1 MSHNK
6 PDVYIAVKK
15 DNAEKV
21 EALFLQHQIDFD
33 EDDMCSPFG
42 SDGSLYVFYFPS
54 VKNANAEVQT
64 ALLLEHCVPFSL
76 SHGAGSDFH
85 YGWSH
90 GRLNEDGSMSYTEYF
105 GEGETLN
112 ISDIQNILNNSETL
126 ADAKEAVAK
135 MIIGQTYPD
144 W

>member
-76 SHGAGSDFH
+76 FHDAGSDSH

-90 GRLNEDGSMSYTEYF
+90 GRLNEDGSMSYTEYS

-112 ISDIQNILNNSETL
+112 ISDVQNILNNAETL
-126 ADAKEAVAK
+126 ENAKEAVAK

>member
-42 SDGSLYVFYFPS
+42 SDGSLYH
-54 VKNANAEVQT
+54 
-64 ALLLEHCVPFSL
+64 LERKTLGFSP
-76 SHGAGSDFH
+76 
-85 YGWSH
+85 
-90 GRLNEDGSMSYTEYF
+90 R
-105 GEGETLN
+105 
-112 ISDIQNILNNSETL
+112 I
-126 ADAKEAVAK
+126 
-135 MIIGQTYPD
+135 
-144 W
+144 

>member
-1 MSHNK
+1 
-6 PDVYIAVKK
+6 
-15 DNAEKV
+15 
-21 EALFLQHQIDFD
+21 
-33 EDDMCSPFG
+33 
-42 SDGSLYVFYFPS
+42 
-54 VKNANAEVQT
+54 
-64 ALLLEHCVPFSL
+64 
-76 SHGAGSDFH
+76 
-85 YGWSH
+85 
-90 GRLNEDGSMSYTEYF
+90 MSYTEYF